1 MTKELTFEEQQAI
14 AYAFLDAFY
23 NRADFGYDVKRW
35 TPDDVNQK
43 VMDIVNDMG
52 NRIVLNSRVTTIS
65 PLLATIGETMAIFPS
80 FWAALFVAIVKDE
93 IRDVAHI
100 TSVTKQ
106 SLIKEYDR
114 LRKNRLAWAVITQ
127 IMASEKQNIEMAFLD
142 Y

>member
-1 MTKELTFEEQQAI
+1 MKKELSFEEQQLV

-35 TPDDVNQK
+35 EPSDVNQK
-43 VMDIVNDMG
+43 VIDIVNDMG
-52 NRIVLNSRVTTIS
+52 NRIVSNSRVTTIS

-80 FWAALFVAIVKDE
+80 FGAALFAAAVKDE
-93 IRDVAHI
+93 IIDAAHI
-100 TSVTKQ
+100 ASVTKQ
-106 SLIKEYDR
+106 NLVKEYDR

-127 IMASEKQNIEMAFLD
+127 VMASEKQNIEMAFM